1 MNLFNLKKKGFT
13 VIELISVIVV
23 VGILSTVAWVSY
35 INLDKKMRLDRST
48 SILTQ
53 GIREVLDRALL
64 VADSEHFGFNPGPD
78 FMGGYGVYLPLD
90 ESYFAVFID
99 SNNNKLYDSGSDYL
113 INNIFLD
120 NQERVKITEVAF
132 SAGCSSFFRGVVFL
146 PPDPTVYIGGN
157 NQCHYLEVSLKHDDL
172 DEIKKVK
179 INSSGL
185 ID

>member
-13 VIELISVIVV
+13 VIELITVIVV

-35 INLDKKMRLDRST
+35 INLDKEMRLDRSV
-48 SILTQ
+48 SVLAQ
-53 GIREVLDRALL
+53 GAREALDMALS
-64 VADSEHFGFNPGPD
+64 VTDPEQFGFNPGSD
-78 FMGGYGVYLPLD
+78 FKGGYGVYFPLN
-90 ESYFAVFID
+90 ESYFTVFID
-99 SNNNKLYDSGSDYL
+99 SNNNKLYDSGSDHL

-120 NQERVKITEVAF
+120 NQEKVKITEVVF
-132 SAGCSSFFRGVVFL
+132 SSGCSSLFRGVVFL

-157 NQCHYLEVSLKHDDL
+157 NQCRYLEVSLKHDDL